1 MPKMEIKGIV
11 EEPKKSLLDLAYEAK
26 NTLRPLRLPDTLGKP
41 AKDKAV
47 MAMDACVN
55 NIWNK
60 MYRSGLACSF
70 PQFLGYGTLS
80 NVAQDG
86 LVRSIVE
93 TLSDDMTRKG
103 VEFTSEGE
111 SDKADQINQLEELM
125 RKYKVVNIFNDA
137 YNKCGYFGGC
147 LVYIDMGYLTDAE
160 KAEPLVLDKDV
171 WARGKFRGFKVIEPC
186 NVSPGLYNATDPT
199 ADEYFNPETW
209 FVLGKTYHKSR
220 FLYFSNNEVPLLLKP
235 AYNFFGIAT
244 SQIVL
249 DYIVNF
255 TKNRESAQR
264 LLNKFSLLVYKTNM
278 SDYLSGGECTSLQ
291 KRTKITA
298 TQRDNDSIVL
308 LDKDMEEFEQ
318 INTPIGGVS
327 ELVQMSLDLLATI
340 AHRPKTIL
348 FGDVPKGL
356 SSNDDGSIRAYYDYV
371 LSQNNKIGRNP
382 MEKVLKILEL
392 EALGDIDNEI
402 GFKFKSLWEM
412 DDKEVAELNNINAQ
426 KDVAYITSGVLS
438 PEEVRKSL
446 ANNPNSG
453 YSNIDVEDI
462 PEQPED
468 DMQGEEQTIGDVLRE
483 QMAQDAE
490 FVESEHPR
498 DADGKFTDKPGSY
511 LSSGHRGRGYVGHS
525 MSVNM
530 AEAQANNELP
540 ASKAAKKLGVSIQ
553 AIKEVLSP
561 SAWHHSSSW
570 YNKVDVYDVNPYLDL
585 KEGKDLSDD
594 YDEDEVAKIMNN
606 WEKMKSYEEPE
617 KKVKQYYGDVW
628 WTEWSGTRSRPKA
641 TEKKFENILVEEK
654 GSFYFFHLPDGTIV
668 KKKMGSNGTAVISEW
683 KRAKQ
688 KTMEKARQDFAK
700 KKYSDWQ
707 NPTLK
712 SFEKYYWDR
721 NLDNTNIY
729 LSGQKPF
736 TKDKPKGLLRIH
748 SDKPVRGFGQLK
760 IENGML
766 QEWNGEKWIDKEQ
779 VKDISEGSVSY
790 DPYAYEHNE
799 KMDNL
804 SKAYTDE
811 EIQAALKELGQSG
824 KLANDEWI
832 TVHPHG
838 KEVTGN
844 PVFVEEGETKKEAID
859 RRFGKKD
866 EKKELEEFKNDWEN
880 KIDLPYK
887 STKDIEKAFGKSKKV
902 LELRYDRER
911 YFDAYRNFKEKQDVE
926 TMKELKQRFEELKN
940 IYNTLPALEEKR
952 RQEKAKHIE
961 NTEKGAKT
969 AGFEIVK
976 ETPKAILV
984 KKDKKTLWLPRSTIH
999 ADGTL
1004 TPRGEK
1010 LFEHELTDKQKE
1022 WAKEQRKIR
1031 WKEGVPNNY
1040 TCERGKAY
1048 AYSID
1053 LLFPA
1058 LDTNKSVWVFIP
1070 KSVIQ
1075 ENGNIPHWIL
1085 EKKYDELRD
1094 YYRNRGQFMITDS
1107 PFTTG
1112 ALQSWESREDIEFEE
1127 ELYNKAKSMA
1137 FDKALYDDDVTIVD
1151 GKEVKLKDIDNFDDI
1166 ITVPTRTWLDVLK
1179 DKFRR

>member
-1 MPKMEIKGIV
+1 MSKMEIKGIV
-11 EEPKKSLLDLAYEAK
+11 EEPRKSLLDLAYEAK

-41 AKDKAV
+41 VNDKAV

-60 MYRSGLACSF
+60 MYQSGIACSF
-70 PQFLGYGTLS
+70 PQFLGYGILS

-103 VEFTSEGE
+103 IEFTSEGE

-125 RKYKVVNIFNDA
+125 RKYKVMNIFNEA

-171 WARGKFRGFKVIEPC
+171 WTRGKFRGFKVIEPC

-255 TKNRESAQR
+255 TKNREAAQR

-371 LSQNNKIGRNP
+371 LSQNNKIGRLP
-382 MEKVLKILEL
+382 MEKVLKIFEL
-392 EALGDIDNEI
+392 EALGDVDNEI

-412 DDKEVAELNNINAQ
+412 DDKEVAELNSINAQ

-468 DMQGEEQTIGDVLRE
+468 DMQGEEQTIGDVLRT
-483 QMAQDAE
+483 QM
-490 FVESEHPR
+490 
-498 DADGKFTDKPGSY
+498 
-511 LSSGHRGRGYVGHS
+511 
-525 MSVNM
+525 
-530 AEAQANNELP
+530 
-540 ASKAAKKLGVSIQ
+540 
-553 AIKEVLSP
+553 
-561 SAWHHSSSW
+561 
-570 YNKVDVYDVNPYLDL
+570 
-585 KEGKDLSDD
+585 
-594 YDEDEVAKIMNN
+594 
-606 WEKMKSYEEPE
+606 
-617 KKVKQYYGDVW
+617 
-628 WTEWSGTRSRPKA
+628 
-641 TEKKFENILVEEK
+641 
-654 GSFYFFHLPDGTIV
+654 
-668 KKKMGSNGTAVISEW
+668 
-683 KRAKQ
+683 
-688 KTMEKARQDFAK
+688 
-700 KKYSDWQ
+700 
-707 NPTLK
+707 
-712 SFEKYYWDR
+712 
-721 NLDNTNIY
+721 
-729 LSGQKPF
+729 
-736 TKDKPKGLLRIH
+736 
-748 SDKPVRGFGQLK
+748 
-760 IENGML
+760 
-766 QEWNGEKWIDKEQ
+766 
-779 VKDISEGSVSY
+779 
-790 DPYAYEHNE
+790 
-799 KMDNL
+799 
-804 SKAYTDE
+804 
-811 EIQAALKELGQSG
+811 
-824 KLANDEWI
+824 ANDEWM

-838 KEVTGN
+838 KDVKGN

-859 RRFGKKD
+859 RRFGKND
-866 EKKELEEFKNDWEN
+866 DQKELEEFKKNWEETVN
-880 KIDLPYK
+880 LPYK

-902 LELRYDRER
+902 IGIRYDRER
-911 YFDAYRNFKEKQDVE
+911 YYDAYRNFKEKQDVE
-926 TMKELKQRFEELKN
+926 TMKELKQRFEELKY
-940 IYNTLPALEEKR
+940 IYDTLPALEEQR
-952 RQEKAKHIE
+952 RQEKSKHID

-976 ETPKAILV
+976 ETPKAMLV

-1048 AYSID
+1048 AYSLD
-1053 LLFPA
+1053 LLFPVE
-1058 LDTNKSVWVFIP
+1058 DTNKSVWVFIP

-1075 ENGNIPHWIL
+1075 ENGNIPYWIL

-1094 YYRNRGQFMITDS
+1094 YYRNREQFMITSS

-1112 ALQSWESREDIEFEE
+1112 ALQSYDSREDMKFEE
-1127 ELYNKAKSMA
+1127 ELYNKAKGMA
-1137 FDKALYDDDVTIVD
+1137 FDKALCDDDVTIVN
-1151 GKEVKLKDIDNFDDI
+1151 GREVKLKDIDNLDDFLSVPKH
-1166 ITVPTRTWLDVLK
+1166 TVLDILK
-1179 DKFRR
+1179 EKFRR